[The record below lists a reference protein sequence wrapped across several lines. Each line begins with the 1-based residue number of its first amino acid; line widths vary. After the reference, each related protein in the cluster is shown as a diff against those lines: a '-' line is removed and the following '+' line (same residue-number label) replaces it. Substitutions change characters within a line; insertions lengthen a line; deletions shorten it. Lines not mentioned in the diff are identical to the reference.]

1 MNDDMTDV
9 LARFGA
15 ATHDDF
21 LQMKAEVRAQH
32 AMRRAG
38 HVQTAYTVG
47 QEAARAGMP
56 RRCPMDGPDAAG
68 LCAAFLE
75 GFDSA
80 RLELQQ
86 QAYLSALRRNS
97 NGGGKP

>member
-1 MNDDMTDV
+1 MTDDIRDF
-9 LARFGA
+9 LTRYGG

-21 LQMKAEVRAQH
+21 QQMKAAVRAEH
-32 AMRRAG
+32 ALRRAG
-38 HVQTAYTVG
+38 RVQSAYMVG

-56 RRCPMDGPDAAG
+56 RRCPIDGEGSPG

-86 QAYLSALRRNS
+86 QAYLAALRRNS
-97 NGGGKP
+97 NGGKP